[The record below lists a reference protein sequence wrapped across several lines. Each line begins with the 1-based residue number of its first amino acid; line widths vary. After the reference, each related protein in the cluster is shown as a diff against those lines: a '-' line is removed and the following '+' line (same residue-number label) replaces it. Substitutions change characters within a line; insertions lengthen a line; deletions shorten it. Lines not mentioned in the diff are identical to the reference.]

1 MTIGLFILA
10 VFIQLAVVLAIFLLS
25 LSRVSGSIVAI
36 ITVLVTAFI
45 SPWSLILGVPIALL
59 CLMLLISPVR
69 QAVITKPVYKA
80 LGNAVNVD
88 VIEAIARSLI
98 GSTDPKGAPADARPP
113 QGAPASRALEAVA

>member
-1 MTIGLFILA
+1 MGNLEHLPKT
-10 VFIQLAVVLAIFLLS
+10 Q
-25 LSRVSGSIVAI
+25 
-36 ITVLVTAFI
+36 TA
-45 SPWSLILGVPIALL
+45 A
-59 CLMLLISPVR
+59 
-69 QAVITKPVYKA
+69 YKA